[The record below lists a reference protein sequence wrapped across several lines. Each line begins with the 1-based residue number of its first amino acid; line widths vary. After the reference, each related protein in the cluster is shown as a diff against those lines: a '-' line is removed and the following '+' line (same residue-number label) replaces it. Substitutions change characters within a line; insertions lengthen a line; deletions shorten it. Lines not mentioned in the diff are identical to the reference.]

1 VKITRRVVVTLATIA
16 ASVAL
21 TLGVASANSDSN
33 RPTSNI
39 SVEADS
45 TWAVQEP
52 VQVVPMDSTW

>member
-21 TLGVASANSDSN
+21 TLGASAVHADSN

-39 SVEADS
+39 STEADS
-45 TWAVQEP
+45 TWLVQEP